1 MATWVG
7 TFVSNIDGE
16 PVRKLEVEANDEV
29 TAIVLLDFYEYDKTW
44 RHYSFV
50 DLHKK
55 KSGNLITTLLKPLF
69 SALSSLKLP
78 GVQRRRSSLA

>member
-7 TFVSNIDGE
+7 TFASNIAGE
-16 PVRKLEVEANDEV
+16 PARKLEVEANDEV
-29 TAIVLLDFYEYDKTW
+29 TALVLLDFYEYDKTW

-55 KSGNLITTLLKPLF
+55 RSGNLIANLLQPLF
-69 SALSSLKLP
+69 NALSSLKLP
-78 GVQRRRSSLA
+78 GVQKRKSSLA